1 MLDNSVFQQNTD
13 PGCSRP
19 LIATPTAFNMTT
31 GLDWLSITETEIILC
46 LQLTKLYRVI
56 QKYLH
61 AFKVAHG
68 LIGSV
73 LAYLAIYW

>member
-1 MLDNSVFQQNTD
+1 M
-13 PGCSRP
+13 
-19 LIATPTAFNMTT
+19 AT